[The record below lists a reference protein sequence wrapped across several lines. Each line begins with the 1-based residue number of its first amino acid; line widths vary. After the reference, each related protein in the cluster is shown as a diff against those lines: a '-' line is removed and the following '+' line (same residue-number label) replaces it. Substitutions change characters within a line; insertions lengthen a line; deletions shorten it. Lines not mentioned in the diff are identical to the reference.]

1 MKTITITLTCEDSH
15 YLTLV
20 LEKASQQIKQGGEKG
35 SFTSQG
41 IDVNYTIEE
50 IDIAKP
56 DRETRKEMING
67 QMYQIVKS
75 KL

>member
-20 LEKASQQIKQGGEKG
+20 LEKASQQIKQGGDKG

-41 IDVNYTIEE
+41 ISVNYTIEE
-50 IDIAKP
+50 INVAKP
-56 DRETRKEMING
+56 EREIRRELING
-67 QMYQIVKS
+67 VIHEFVKS
-75 KL
+75 NI

>member
-20 LEKASQQIKQGGEKG
+20 LEKASQQIKQGGDKG

-41 IDVNYTIEE
+41 IAVNYTVES
-50 IDIAKP
+50 IDCTKP
-56 DRETRKEMING
+56 EREVRKEMING
-67 QMYQIVKS
+67 VIHEFVKS
-75 KL
+75 KI

>member
-1 MKTITITLTCEDSH
+1 MKTITIQ
-15 YLTLV
+15 LTLEDPYWITNV
-20 LEKASQQIKQGGEKG
+20 LEKASQQIKQGGDKG

-41 IDVNYTIEE
+41 IAVNYTVEE

-75 KL
+75 RI